1 MLLSWRRVDLMT
13 IASLFLV
20 CGSRTTTIA
29 LSPLMLTSI
38 SAIDLVLKPT
48 LETVKLYFFPVS
60 NVMLKLPSTSAT
72 TTFLVSSTKTEA
84 PAIGSFF
91 VLMTFPVILCTCAK
105 TDPDNKMV
113 ITSRTDILVCKSFNI
128 LVFDEQRNI
137 YSIKR
142 GLALY

>member
-1 MLLSWRRVDLMT
+1 MLLSWRRVDLIT
-13 IASLFLV
+13 IASAFLV
-20 CGSRTTTIA
+20 CGSNTTTME

-60 NVMLKLPSTSAT
+60 SETLKFPSTSAT
-72 TTFLVSSTKTEA
+72 TTFFVSSTKIEA

-91 VLMTFPVILCTCAK
+91 VLTTFPVIFCTCAK

-113 ITSRTDILVCKSFNI
+113 MTNKTDILNCDSFSI
-128 LVFDEQRNI
+128 LKIDMQRNNP
-137 YSIKR
+137 SIKQA
-142 GLALY
+142 LAVY